1 MIERWQANPFPIDFA
16 ANNLALRNLGREA
29 AACTLTIRVEAD
41 FADVI
46 ALALKPNE
54 VARNAADTIVMIVFI

>member
-1 MIERWQANPFPIDFA
+1 
-16 ANNLALRNLGREA
+16 LRICADAGL
-29 AACTLTIRVEAD
+29 D